1 VRRAAAIAVAAAV
14 ALGGC
19 HKRDAVVAVDLP
31 GADDYFANNGYV
43 ELVPPVRLPTDA
55 EGRTRIR
62 VWLKLPKRGAID
74 VDAAGRLRMPDET
87 VAERV
92 ESIDDHVVDVRGT
105 RFDDGGKE
113 WFHVYR
119 RVGDRLVGVEWP
131 RDDGDAGKRARA
143 RIDELVRASEPD
155 GGTREQAIARW
166 HQMDDCASCHKKD
179 RDEATAVGAL
189 PNRATD
195 GSGLFVPATLLA
207 DAAPLE
213 RHRPRDLNLEDH
225 YIRITCAR
233 GAAMIA
239 ADKEGGR
246 QPRCTDGG
254 VPRATLDVA
263 GALAVGDKHAQA
275 MCASRRW
282 LASRLTDKARARFT
296 AAIDEC
302 PEK

>member
-1 VRRAAAIAVAAAV
+1 MRIKAAAIAWVAI
-14 ALGGC
+14 ALAGC
-19 HKRDAVVAVDLP
+19 HKRDTLVPVDLP
-31 GADDYFANNGYV
+31 GADDYFAKNGYT

-55 EGRTRIR
+55 EGRARIR
-62 VWLKLPKRGAID
+62 VWLKLPKRGSID
-74 VDAAGRLRMPDET
+74 LDAAGRLRMPDET
-87 VAERV
+87 VVERA
-92 ESIDDHVVDVRGT
+92 ESIDDRVVDVRGT

-113 WFHVYR
+113 WRHVYR
-119 RVGDRLVGVEWP
+119 RAGDRLVGVEWP
-131 RDDGDAGKRARA
+131 RDDGGAEKRARA
-143 RIDELVRASEPD
+143 RIDELVQGSEPD
-155 GGTREQAIARW
+155 GGAHDQMIARW
-166 HQMDDCASCHKKD
+166 HALEDCSQCHKKD
-179 RDEATAVGAL
+179 RDEATVVGAL

-195 GSGLFVPATLLA
+195 GSGLFVPTTVLA

-213 RHRPRDLNLEDH
+213 RHRPRDLNLDDH
-225 YIRITCAR
+225 FIRITCAR

-263 GALAVGDKHAQA
+263 GALAVGDKHAKE

-282 LASRLTDKARARFT
+282 LASRLTDKARARFKD
-296 AAIDEC
+296 AIAEC

>member
-1 VRRAAAIAVAAAV
+1 MPRTAAIALVAIVLA
-14 ALGGC
+14 GC
-19 HKRDAVVAVDLP
+19 HKRDTLVPVDIA
-31 GADDYFANNGYV
+31 GADDYFAKNGYV

-55 EGRTRIR
+55 DGRTRIA
-62 VWLKLPKRGAID
+62 VWLKLPKRGSIEL
-74 VDAAGRLRMPDET
+74 DAAGRLRMPDGA

-92 ESIDDHVVDVRGT
+92 ESVGDRVIDVRGT
-105 RFDDGGKE
+105 RFDDDGKE

-119 RVGDRLVGVEWP
+119 RAGDRLVGVEWP
-131 RDDGDAGKRARA
+131 RDDAGAEKRARA
-143 RIDELVRASEPD
+143 RIEELVRDSETAD
-155 GGTREQAIARW
+155 GGARETSIARW
-166 HQMDDCASCHKKD
+166 RALEDCAACHQKD
-179 RDEATAVGAL
+179 RDEATLVGAL

-195 GSGLFVPATLLA
+195 GSGLFVPATVLS

-213 RHRPRDLNLEDH
+213 RHRPRDLNIEDH
-225 YIRITCAR
+225 DIRITCAR

-263 GALAVGDKHAQA
+263 SALAAGDKHAQQ

-282 LASRLTDKARARFT
+282 LASRLTDKARARF
-296 AAIDEC
+296 AAAVAEC
-302 PEK
+302 PAP

>member
-1 VRRAAAIAVAAAV
+1 MRRSVAIAAAAIAIA
-14 ALGGC
+14 GC
-19 HKRDAVVAVDLP
+19 HKRDTLVPVELAS
-31 GADDYFANNGYV
+31 ADDYFAKNGYV

-62 VWLKLPKRGAID
+62 VWLKLPKRGTID
-74 VDAAGRLRMPDET
+74 LDAALRLRMPDET

-92 ESIDDHVVDVRGT
+92 ESVDDRVVDVRGT

-131 RDDGDAGKRARA
+131 RDDAGAEKRARA
-143 RIDELVRASEPD
+143 RIDELVQGSEPD
-155 GGTREQAIARW
+155 GGARDAVIARW
-166 HQMDDCASCHKKD
+166 RALEDCTQCHKKD
-179 RDEATAVGAL
+179 RDEATMVTAL
-189 PNRATD
+189 PSRGTD
-195 GSGLFVPATLLA
+195 GSGLFVPQTVLA

-213 RHRPRDLNLEDH
+213 RLRPRDLNIEDH
-225 YIRITCAR
+225 AIRITCAR
-233 GAAMIA
+233 GSAMIA

-263 GALAVGDKHAQA
+263 SALAVGDKHAQE

-282 LASRLTDKARARFT
+282 LASRLSDKARARFKD
-296 AAIDEC
+296 AIAEC